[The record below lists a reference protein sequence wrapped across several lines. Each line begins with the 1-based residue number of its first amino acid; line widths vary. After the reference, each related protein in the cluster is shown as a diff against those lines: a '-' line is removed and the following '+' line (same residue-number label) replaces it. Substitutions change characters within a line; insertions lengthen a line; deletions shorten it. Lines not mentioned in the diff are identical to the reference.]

1 MKVAT
6 FKCNQQRKAAKSW
19 RGDKA
24 PGGCARPPGTAPR
37 DGQKEP
43 GRKSLNTKGCRKELE
58 RFRRHS
64 HRLEGADGFPKRRQ
78 LFQKLEENSQ
88 KSEYSN
94 MSQNKKEEGWFWQ
107 LAVYRI

>member
-1 MKVAT
+1 MAT

-24 PGGCARPPGTAPR
+24 PGGCARPPRTAPR